1 MVGTRRKEREGNLLL
16 VLPKPEPLTPD
27 LGFLALSYQ
36 MPLKALISLME
47 VRLMTDLNSADCFRF
62 LELYL
67 SDLYFFGFVA
77 KQIFS
82 PMSGFKQYIL
92 SLTGEIKHFVFHTQ
106 PETPLSVVCSFHL
119 QVFHPPSLY
128 VHAVLGWI
136 SLIFFFLDRC
146 GQSRL
151 FMDLFLTDGFPF
163 SLFHK
168 QSVFWYNV
176 KKCSV
181 CTLVLKIT
189 HVSMVERVRKPGRQ
203 AELGAVRRLGREC
216 C

>member
-1 MVGTRRKEREGNLLL
+1 
-16 VLPKPEPLTPD
+16 
-27 LGFLALSYQ
+27 
-36 MPLKALISLME
+36 
-47 VRLMTDLNSADCFRF
+47 
-62 LELYL
+62 
-67 SDLYFFGFVA
+67 
-77 KQIFS
+77 
-82 PMSGFKQYIL
+82 
-92 SLTGEIKHFVFHTQ
+92 
-106 PETPLSVVCSFHL
+106 
-119 QVFHPPSLY
+119 
-128 VHAVLGWI
+128 
-136 SLIFFFLDRC
+136 
-146 GQSRL
+146 
-151 FMDLFLTDGFPF
+151 MDLFLTDGFPF